1 MEQGNDD
8 RGMKNITRNVI
19 DVILKYRHQRN
30 KENVVILVNYISF
43 IEEKKLILTEF
54 SGFFV

>member
-19 DVILKYRHQRN
+19 DAILKYIHKRN
-30 KENVVILVNYISF
+30 KENVVILAYGKIMNHLL
-43 IEEKKLILTEF
+43 KK
-54 SGFFV
+54 FFNR